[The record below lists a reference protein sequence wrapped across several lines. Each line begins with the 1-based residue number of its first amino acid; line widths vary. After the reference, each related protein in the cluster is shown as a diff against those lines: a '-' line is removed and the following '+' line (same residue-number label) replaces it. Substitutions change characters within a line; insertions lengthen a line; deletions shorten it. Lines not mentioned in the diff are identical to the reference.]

1 MVCNAS
7 NNEQVDAT
15 ADPDMMD
22 VEDGGSNYVSSLSK
36 APKTLFVLWQEF
48 EVGIGGRKAARLFTR
63 VERGRVKVHYCRR
76 QVVWDTVAALVRAG
90 LLHCSYCN

>member
-1 MVCNAS
+1 MSQMPSQRLAAGNQNSAAASTANVVCNAS

-15 ADPDMMD
+15 TDPDMMD

-36 APKTLFVLWQEF
+36 APKTLFVLRQEF

-63 VERGRVKVHYCRR
+63 
-76 QVVWDTVAALVRAG
+76 
-90 LLHCSYCN
+90 